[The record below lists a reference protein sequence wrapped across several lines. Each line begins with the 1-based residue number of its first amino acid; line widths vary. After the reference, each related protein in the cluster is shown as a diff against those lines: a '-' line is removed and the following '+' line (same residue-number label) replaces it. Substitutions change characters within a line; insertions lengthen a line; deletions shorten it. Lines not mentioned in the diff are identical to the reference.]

1 MYIVYIIYS
10 ILILIFI
17 IILKYDTLKRFK
29 IRAINVLSKPKVILN
44 LSYGIVINGV
54 FGILNAKSI
63 GIVGFYLILTG
74 FGFLG
79 IINTS
84 EKDWNG
90 NFRNNQIGFLCFFC
104 DRSIL
109 SFYKSEA

>member
-1 MYIVYIIYS
+1 MDIVYVIYS

-17 IILKYDTLKRFK
+17 IILKYDTLKKFK

-54 FGILNAKSI
+54 FGVLNAKSI
-63 GIVGFYLILTG
+63 GIASFYLILTG

-84 EKDWNG
+84 EKD
-90 NFRNNQIGFLCFFC
+90 
-104 DRSIL
+104 
-109 SFYKSEA
+109 